1 MARKKASPE
10 DKIVDATLKLALAQ
24 GWRDLSLADIA
35 AEANVGLPELAHL
48 FGSKAEILA
57 AFSRRIDA
65 EVLAAAEAEDI
76 GGESSRDRLF
86 DVLMLRFDA
95 LGPHKPALKRIALD
109 LAGDPVGALSVIR
122 PALQSLGWML
132 EAAGIDTS
140 GLRGAVRV
148 RGLALVWIAA
158 FRVWLNDGEDQSRTM
173 AELDRRLRQAEE
185 WKDAISRL
193 RRPKAD
199 AAADEAPPAS

>member
-10 DKIVDATLKLALAQ
+10 DRIIDAALKLALAQ
-24 GWRDLSLADIA
+24 GWRDLALADIA
-35 AEANVGLPELAHL
+35 AEAKVGLPELAHV
-48 FGSKAEILA
+48 FRSKAEILA

-65 EVLAAAEAEDI
+65 EVLAAAEAEDL
-76 GGESSRDRLF
+76 GSESPRDRLF

-109 LAGDPVGALSVIR
+109 LVGDPLGAVPLIR
-122 PALQSLGWML
+122 PTLQSLGWML

-148 RGLALVWIAA
+148 RGLALVWAAA
-158 FRVWLNDGEDQSRTM
+158 FRVWLNDGEDQAKTM
-173 AELDRRLRQAEE
+173 AELDKRLRQAEE
-185 WKDAISRL
+185 WKDALSRL
-193 RRPKAD
+193 RTRKTDD
-199 AAADEAPPAS
+199 AA

>member
-10 DKIVDATLKLALAQ
+10 DRIIDAALKLALAQ
-24 GWRDLSLADIA
+24 GWRDLALADIA
-35 AEANVGLPELAHL
+35 AEAKIGLPELAHI
-48 FGSKAEILA
+48 FRSKAEVLA

-65 EVLAAAEAEDI
+65 EVLAAAEAEEL
-76 GGESSRDRLF
+76 GSESLRDRLF

-95 LGPHKPALKRIALD
+95 LGPHKAALKRIALD
-109 LAGDPVGALSVIR
+109 LVGDPLGAVPLIR
-122 PALQSLGWML
+122 PTLQSLGWML

-148 RGLALVWIAA
+148 RGLALVWAAA
-158 FRVWLNDGEDQSRTM
+158 FRVWLNDGEDQAKTM

-185 WKDAISRL
+185 WKDALSRL
-193 RRPKAD
+193 RTRKTDD
-199 AAADEAPPAS
+199 AA

>member
-1 MARKKASPE
+1 MARKKASP
-10 DKIVDATLKLALAQ
+10 VDRIIDAALKLALAQ

-35 AEANVGLPELAHL
+35 AEAKIGLPELAHI
-48 FGSKAEILA
+48 FHSKAEILA
-57 AFSRRIDA
+57 GFSRRIDA
-65 EVLAAAEAEDI
+65 EVLAAAEAEDMES
-76 GGESSRDRLF
+76 ESSRDRLF

-95 LGPHKPALKRIALD
+95 LTPHKAALKRIALD
-109 LAGDPVGALSVIR
+109 LAGDPVGALSLIR

-140 GLRGAVRV
+140 GLRGAIRV
-148 RGLALVWIAA
+148 RGLALVWAAA

-185 WKDAISRL
+185 WKDALSRL
-193 RRPKAD
+193 RRPKTD
-199 AAADEAPPAS
+199 AAAEETPPDA